1 MNSELID
8 IDPQQMSTAKPCPFC
23 GSNSLHFRQF
33 DIEDREGFPI
43 LIGCNK
49 CGTQGPWAY
58 CKDIEHPIETLIKWN
73 ERSYLEDDPI
83 MELSVVQV
91 PSEFKRDVLTDWGD
105 KDAPHNILIQGRT
118 YQLLGDE
125 T

>member
-1 MNSELID
+1 MNSELTN
-8 IDPQQMSTAKPCPFC
+8 IDPLQISTASPCPFC

-33 DIEDREGFPI
+33 DVEDREGFPI
-43 LIGCNK
+43 LIRCNE
-49 CGTQGPWAY
+49 CGTDGPWAY
-58 CKDIEHPIETLIKWN
+58 CKDIEHPIEALVKWN
-73 ERSYLEDDPI
+73 KRSYLEDDPV

-91 PSEFKRDVLTDWGD
+91 PSEFKRDILGDTDW
-105 KDAPHNILIQGRT
+105 KDAPHHILIQGRI